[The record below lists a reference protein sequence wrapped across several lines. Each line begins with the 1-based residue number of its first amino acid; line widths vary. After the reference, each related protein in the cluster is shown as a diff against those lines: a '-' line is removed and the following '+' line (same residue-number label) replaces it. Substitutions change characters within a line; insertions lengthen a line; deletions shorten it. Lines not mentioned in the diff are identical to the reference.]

1 MEDLVNYYHLLNA
14 ERMGVGRQN
23 FNIIVKIDRL
33 HSLTRLINFF
43 QKNCL
48 NFHHPS
54 SGFLIR

>member
-1 MEDLVNYYHLLNA
+1 MEDLEDYYDLLNA

-33 HSLTRLINFF
+33 YSLTRLIHFF

-54 SGFLIR
+54 SGFFIR

>member
-1 MEDLVNYYHLLNA
+1 MEDLEDHYDLLNA
-14 ERMGVGRQN
+14 ERMGACREN

-33 HSLTRLINFF
+33 HSLNRLIDFF
-43 QKNCL
+43 QKNSL